1 VYDLRTV
8 VRGCQHGIPGRD
20 YIQDMA
26 SSTVSDARQG
36 SPEIH
41 PDLLDLASRVHT
53 EFDGRLDPLAVDECL
68 NRVAAQFDDATVRA
82 FVPLLVR
89 RYVRDELH
97 ERLRSA

>member
-1 VYDLRTV
+1 MHDLPTV
-8 VRGCQHGIPGRD
+8 VRGCQHGIFGRD

-36 SPEIH
+36 QPKIN
-41 PDLLDLASRVHT
+41 PDLQNLAHRVHT
-53 EFDGRLDPLAVDECL
+53 EFDEQLDPLAVDECL
-68 NRVAAQFDDATVRA
+68 NRVAARFDEAKVRA

>member
-1 VYDLRTV
+1 
-8 VRGCQHGIPGRD
+8 
-20 YIQDMA
+20 MA

-36 SPEIH
+36 QPKIN
-41 PDLLDLASRVHT
+41 PDLQNLAHRVHT
-53 EFDGRLDPLAVDECL
+53 EFDERLDPLAVDECL
-68 NRVAAQFDDATVRA
+68 NRVAARFDEAKVRA